1 MAASHRWHIHQ
12 MDVVTAFLNP
22 EIDRDIY
29 MEIPE
34 GYEDLQNWKP
44 LPMCQIFARRLRKDL
59 YGLK

>member
-1 MAASHRWHIHQ
+1 